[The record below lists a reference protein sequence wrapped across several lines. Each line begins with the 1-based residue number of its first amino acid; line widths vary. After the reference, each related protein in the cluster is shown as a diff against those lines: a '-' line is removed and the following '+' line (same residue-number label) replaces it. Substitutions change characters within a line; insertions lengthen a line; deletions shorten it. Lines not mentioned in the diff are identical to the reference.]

1 MYNGGFENSQW
12 SCVLW
17 FVFVFWPVW
26 IFSSFYEYHCDNHK
40 RKKKLKLESQRNTSK
55 PQHAYYT
62 KEINSLSP
70 NMKRYLKIF
79 YHFPHSHDLYVWFSC
94 SIIRRSYIPVSIRA
108 YRFKT
113 IPCVLF
119 LTCSFF
125 KQVLLNDMMCETT
138 SHFFFQKR
146 VAGNLF
152 WHFFTVCKSLTYTSV
167 RSFRLILKF

>member
-40 RKKKLKLESQRNTSK
+40 RKKNWNWS
-55 PQHAYYT
+55 H
-62 KEINSLSP
+62 KEIRVNHNMHIIQKRLKPLSP
-70 NMKRYLKIF
+70 NMNRYLKIF

-108 YRFKT
+108 KRFKT

-146 VAGNLF
+146 VAGNMFGL
-152 WHFFTVCKSLTYTSV
+152 FFTVCKSLTCTSI